1 MVGVAVAIVTP
12 MVEVILVRAEALN
25 VGVELVDP
33 SERAGFPSMNG
44 ISGAAAGDFAFAIAN
59 GHDSGIACFI
69 DVDLVAAGTKHR
81 ESNIG
86 RIDFESFVIFEPPHT
101 HVKSA
106 FGDADLR
113 RTVVEIQERKAS
125 VAGKANR
132 GGADVEFGA

>member
-1 MVGVAVAIVTP
+1 MVGVAVPIVTP
-12 MVEVILVRAEALN
+12 VAEVILVRAKPLN
-25 VGVELVDP
+25 VGVELINP

-44 ISGAAAGDFAFAIAN
+44 ISGAAAGDFAFPVAN
-59 GHDSGIACFI
+59 GHDSGVAGFI

-81 ESNIG
+81 ESKIG
-86 RIDFESFVIFEPPHT
+86 RIDFESFVVFEPPHT

-125 VAGKANR
+125 LAAKANC
-132 GGADVEFGA
+132 G